1 MRVALLGP
9 FRLNAPDGRAI
20 AVGGLR
26 VRMLLAR
33 LALDAGRTVSTEL
46 LIADLWGSAQP
57 AGALN
62 ALQSLVSRARRAL
75 AGELSLRSD
84 QSGYALLV
92 DPDDVDAIR
101 FAALAAEGRRLLRSG
116 RHDAAAATLREALEL
131 WQGDALVDFVDAP
144 FAEAQAAR
152 LGELR
157 IAAVEDRAEAD
168 LGAGRHADLVPELEG
183 LCARFPLRER
193 LTALRVRALYAS
205 GRQADALAAY
215 EALRRRLDQ
224 ELGVSPSQEL
234 RDLQVALLRGEPGL
248 APRPAPR
255 PEPDPRDELRWE
267 PVRPVL
273 PTRLSS
279 FVGRE
284 REIER
289 VRGELA
295 DSRLVTLF
303 GPGGAGKTRLAVET
317 AAGMSDRRVWFVEL
331 APVRD
336 GQDVTAAALAAL
348 GVRETRLLESPMKHA
363 LNRAADLFSA
373 EPALLVLDNCEQ
385 VIEVAAEFV
394 QEVLS
399 RAPQLRVVATSREPL
414 ALTGERLLPVGP
426 LELPEAED
434 AAPEAAAVRLF
445 VDRATA
451 ARPGFAL
458 GDGNTR
464 DVVEICR
471 RLDGMPL
478 AIELAAA
485 RLRAMSVRQ
494 VAERLDDRFRLLTS
508 GNRTAMPRHRTLR
521 AVVEWSWDLL
531 TEREQVLAGRMSVF
545 AGYASADAI
554 SAVCADVGMP
564 AADVFYVLVSLVEKS
579 LVEAVDSE
587 LGMRYRML
595 ETVRAFCAEKLAAAG
610 EKDTLRSSHATYFVE
625 FAESAA
631 PRLHEAEQ
639 IDWLNR
645 LDADHDNIIAA
656 LHWATESGDADRGFR
671 LGAALSWYWSMSAQ
685 HDELKGRLEEVAA
698 LPGAAPPESRA
709 IVDLMLV
716 MAVDST
722 PDWAEGLRT
731 AVTAARDTG
740 ALFRYL
746 YATVMEP
753 IGWMLIHEQSELDRC
768 VERALQH
775 PHPWARAAGL
785 FCRGFGA
792 EHNGNP
798 IAGEKD
804 MLAARTEF
812 RAVGD
817 RWGSAQTTTSIAEFR
832 SRRGDHEGA
841 IEAFQESVETFRELR
856 ATEDLVPALAR
867 IGMER
872 LRGGDLDGARA
883 DLLRAERIGRNRF
896 LYHQIAALT
905 GLAEVARHAG
915 DRDQARDYLAAAR
928 AALAE
933 AATEPEPLRQ
943 MELLGEARLRLDEGE
958 PGEALALL
966 AEAFAVGLELRDMP
980 LNATIAEQAARVE
993 FAAGR
998 PQRAARLIGIAT
1010 VLRGLVDEGDPEVR
1024 ALLRELAGEHR
1035 EERDGAAAL
1044 SRDDA
1049 FAELRD
1055 ALGVEG
1061 R

>member
-20 AVGGLR
+20 EVGGLR

-92 DPDDVDAIR
+92 DPDDVDVIR
-101 FAALAAEGRRLLRSG
+101 FASLAAEGRRLLRGG
-116 RHDAAAATLREALEL
+116 RGDAAAAALREALAL
-131 WQGDALVDFVDAP
+131 WHGDALVDFVDAP

-152 LGELR
+152 LAELR
-157 IAAVEDRAEAD
+157 LAAIEDRADAD

-193 LTALRVRALYAS
+193 LTALRIRALYAS

-234 RDLQVALLRGEPGL
+234 RDLQVALLRGDPGL
-248 APRPAPR
+248 SPRS
-255 PEPDPRDELRWE
+255 EPDAHAELRWA
-267 PVRPVL
+267 PIRPVL

-289 VRGELA
+289 VRAELA

-303 GPGGAGKTRLAVET
+303 GPGGAGKTRLAIET

-336 GQDVTAAALAAL
+336 GQDVTAAVLAAL

-363 LNRAADLFSA
+363 LSRAADLFSA

-385 VIEVAAEFV
+385 VIEAAAEFV

-426 LELPEAED
+426 LALPEAED

-445 VDRATA
+445 VDRAAA

-458 GDGNTR
+458 DDGNTR

-494 VAERLDDRFRLLTS
+494 VAERLDDRFRLLTN
-508 GNRTAMPRHRTLR
+508 GNRTSMPRHRTLR

-531 TEREQVLAGRMSVF
+531 TGPEQVLARRLSVF
-545 AGYASADAI
+545 AGNASADAV
-554 SAVCADVGMP
+554 SAVCADAGMP

-595 ETVRAFCAEKLAAAG
+595 ETVRAFCAEKLAAAE
-610 EKDTLRSSHATYFVE
+610 EKDGLRSSHATHFVE
-625 FAESAA
+625 FAEAA
-631 PRLHEAEQ
+631 AVRLHDAEQ

-698 LPGAAPPESRA
+698 LPGAAQPESRA
-709 IVDLMLV
+709 VVDLMLV
-716 MAVDST
+716 MSADST
-722 PDWAEGLRT
+722 PDWAAALRT
-731 AVTAARDTG
+731 AVTAVRDTG
-740 ALFRYL
+740 ARFRYL

-753 IGWMLIHEQSELDRC
+753 IGWILIREQSELDRC
-768 VERALQH
+768 VERALRH

-804 MLAARTEF
+804 MRAARTEF
-812 RAVGD
+812 RAIGD

-856 ATEDLVPALAR
+856 ATEELVPVLAR

-896 LYHQIAALT
+896 LYHQISALT
-905 GLAEVARHAG
+905 GLAEVARISG

-933 AATEPEPLRQ
+933 SAMAPEPLRQ
-943 MELLGEARLRLDEGE
+943 MELLGEAKLCLEEDELDE
-958 PGEALALL
+958 AQALL

-980 LNATIAEQAARVE
+980 LNATLAEQAARVE

-998 PQRAARLIGIAT
+998 PQRAARLIGIAV

-1024 ALLRELAGEHR
+1024 ALVRELAEEHR
-1035 EERDGAAAL
+1035 AERDGAAAL

-1055 ALGVEG
+1055 ALGA
-1061 R
+1061 